1 MATSASLDAWLSTA
15 AARLQELPSLGEA
28 AMVIEIIVADTDAVE
43 EHQILV
49 DLRDG
54 VTERLVRR
62 LASSPATTRVQA
74 EARLRV
80 SMGTLFDLA
89 DGRLAVVKAF
99 MQKKVVLERGNLTRF
114 RRLGTSLE
122 SWLRSFESSSPA
134 PSAVQV
140 RVTHAAVHP
149 EGGHGVY
156 TLRISEGAAAWM
168 VVRRWSQLRALQ
180 DSLRHETEHL
190 LRGDERPL
198 PLLPRAYMR
207 RSGSLELLRKR
218 PAQIEEYLRA
228 VLQRVPCSP
237 QAGLGPRC
245 LLAFLDDAAMHQPP
259 IASAVTTAWAT
270 TLAANK
276 TTANNKTTSISGLSS
291 PRTSLGSS
299 LGMEEPPE
307 LSDDLGRDAA
317 SAALR
322 AERFST
328 LLLRGRLEEQASALV
343 ALESSSASS
352 QRAWAACVGALAVSL
367 GMGLTGRMA
376 QLAAVLVVSTALITL
391 FSALIPPAL
400 MRRIQ
405 LLRRYVAVA
414 ALFAHIAIQ
423 YKYVTLWRCR
433 KASAA
438 ARAATMAAFNEWLGA
453 LLCRRISKL
462 GGFYLKLGQYLASRS
477 DLVPEALVR
486 HLSTLLDRNEPRPL
500 PEVLATLTEAWGPS
514 GADQL
519 EALEPTCLSCGSIA
533 QVHVG
538 WLRSPG
544 GAPPRKVA
552 VKVQH
557 RDIAPVMLQDLA
569 QSEVLAYFLA
579 LLEPT
584 FDFAPIIKEINVEH
598 KKELDFGQE
607 RANLVDVRRNF
618 GKGGRVPVTVPEL
631 VEELTNERV
640 LVMEFC
646 EGHSLK
652 DGAELRRLG
661 VHCETLVMRV
671 CEAWAAMM
679 FRDGCFNAD
688 AHAGNLLVHLDPQ
701 LGPVPVLLDFG
712 LCKRLDYAERI
723 ALCQMVHSLE
733 ELDGDLLLH
742 ALLAL
747 GFVMNAAEI
756 EPTEVFRDLLFLFRE
771 SRADAQEARDQF
783 NQKLEDDMRRQKVY
797 SQEAK
802 QHVQQ
807 GLKPPVEALPG
818 VVIFFV
824 RALEMLQGLCTRLEV
839 AVPFMR
845 PMAQHA
851 AATLLAD
858 AASKLL
864 TTALTTT
871 ATAGQRWL
879 HVGQP
884 SSFRSA
890 SSSLKATLRPAPKA
904 SLHERTL
911 RLLHAF
917 SDSGELLGAQVC
929 VVRSGHTLVDAAAG
943 RMGPVD
949 PRPVV
954 PNTLFQLFQAGAPC
968 LAALVLLQVERGVL
982 SLDETISA
990 TWPGFSAGGKGALT
1004 VAQLLR
1010 HGLPGAKTALMPKRA
1025 RLRQLLELPAMEAY
1039 VAAASLDGAAAAAA
1053 AAVATAAHDGATGG
1067 GAAGA
1072 RAPTGEFEGAPW
1084 GWVLSGLL
1092 RAASGGSDVHALLA
1106 DLVCT
1111 PLELG
1116 PELRLKVAPEEAAQV
1131 ARHSIATLMQE
1142 LQLDMSNLEGFAGSA
1157 SPPDEPAVSA
1167 GTPSGSGPP
1176 DPNDPFAASAGSI
1189 DWERFQGPAQLMNPA
1204 TFNSAAVRE
1213 AGVPGCAM
1221 LGSARALANFYAAL
1235 ASGRTLGKNEAL
1247 RRRLV
1252 ADPTAGWMDDE
1263 PVQWGLGMQVGSI
1276 RSMSDELGSGVASP
1290 GVTTVLGHRGLG
1302 GTVGFAIPAAS
1313 LGVAITVSRLSTKRE
1328 VTRRLLELVLED
1340 TECGGWRLPSGGLL

>member
-1 MATSASLDAWLSTA
+1 MASTLDAWLATA

-28 AMVIEIIVADTDAVE
+28 AMVIEIIVDDTEAVE
-43 EHQILV
+43 EHQIFV

-54 VTERLVRR
+54 VTERLSRR
-62 LASSPATTRVQA
+62 CAPATTRVQA

-89 DGRLAVVKAF
+89 NGRLAVVKAF
-99 MQKKVVLERGNLTRF
+99 MQKKVVLERGNLTQF

-134 PSAVQV
+134 PAVVQV
-140 RVTHAAVHP
+140 RVTHAAAHP

-218 PAQIEEYLRA
+218 PAQIEAYLRA

-245 LLAFLDDAAMHQPP
+245 LLAFLDGAAMHQPP
-259 IASAVTTAWAT
+259 LAGAVTTAWAT
-270 TLAANK
+270 KLAANK
-276 TTANNKTTSISGLSS
+276 TTANNKTTTISGLSS
-291 PRTSLGSS
+291 PRTSLGTS
-299 LGMEEPPE
+299 LGMEE
-307 LSDDLGRDAA
+307 LSDDLARDAA
-317 SAALR
+317 SADLR
-322 AERFST
+322 AERFAT
-328 LLLRGRLEEQASALV
+328 LLLRGRLEAQASALV
-343 ALESSSASS
+343 ALESSAASS
-352 QRAWAACVGALAVSL
+352 QRAWAACVGALATSL

-376 QLAAVLVVSTALITL
+376 QLAAALVVSTALITL
-391 FSALIPPAL
+391 FRALVPPAL

-405 LLRRYVAVA
+405 LLRRYLAVA
-414 ALFAHIAIQ
+414 ALFTHIAIQ

-433 KASAA
+433 KASPA

-486 HLSTLLDRNEPRPL
+486 HLSTLLDQNEPRPL

-538 WLRSPG
+538 WLRSSG

-618 GKGGRVPVTVPEL
+618 GNSGRVPVTVPEL

-858 AASKLL
+858 AASQL
-864 TTALTTT
+864 LTTT
-871 ATAGQRWL
+871 ATTVGQPWL
-879 HVGQP
+879 QVGQP

-911 RLLHAF
+911 RLLHAL

-929 VVRSGHTLVDAAAG
+929 VVRHGHTLVDAAAG

-954 PNTLFQLFQAGAPC
+954 PSTLFQLFQAGAPC

-982 SLDETISA
+982 SLDETVGA
-990 TWPGFSAGGKGALT
+990 TGPGFSAGGKGALT

-1010 HGLPGAKTALMPKRA
+1010 HAFPGAKTALMPKRA

-1039 VAAASLDGAAAAAA
+1039 VAAANLDGAAAAAA
-1053 AAVATAAHDGATGG
+1053 AAVAAAP
-1067 GAAGA
+1067 AAGGSAAAA

-1116 PELRLKVAPEEAAQV
+1116 HELRLKVAPEEAAQV

-1142 LQLDMSNLEGFAGSA
+1142 LQVDMANLEGFAGNA
-1157 SPPDEPAVSA
+1157 SPSDEPAVSA
-1167 GTPSGSGPP
+1167 GTPSSSGPP

-1221 LGSARALANFYAAL
+1221 LGSARALAYFYAAL

-1252 ADPTAGWMDDE
+1252 ADPAPGWLDDE
-1263 PVQWGLGMQVGSI
+1263 PVQWGLGMQLGSI
-1276 RSMSDELGSGVASP
+1276 RSQSDELSSGAASP

-1313 LGVAITVSRLSTKRE
+1313 LGVAVTVSRLSTKRE

>member
-1 MATSASLDAWLSTA
+1 MASTLDAWLATA

-28 AMVIEIIVADTDAVE
+28 AMVIEIIVDDTEAVE
-43 EHQILV
+43 EHQIFV

-54 VTERLVRR
+54 VTERLSRR
-62 LASSPATTRVQA
+62 CAPATTRIQA

-89 DGRLAVVKAF
+89 NGRLAVVKAF
-99 MQKKVVLERGNLTRF
+99 MQKKVVLERGNLTQF

-134 PSAVQV
+134 PAVVQV
-140 RVTHAAVHP
+140 RVTHAAAHP

-218 PAQIEEYLRA
+218 PAQIEAYLRA

-245 LLAFLDDAAMHQPP
+245 LLAFLDGAAMHQPP
-259 IASAVTTAWAT
+259 LAGAVTTAWAT
-270 TLAANK
+270 KLAANK
-276 TTANNKTTSISGLSS
+276 TTANNKTTTISGLSS
-291 PRTSLGSS
+291 PRTSLGTS
-299 LGMEEPPE
+299 LGMEE
-307 LSDDLGRDAA
+307 LSDDLARDAA
-317 SAALR
+317 SADLR
-322 AERFST
+322 AERFAT
-328 LLLRGRLEEQASALV
+328 LLLRGRLEAQASALV
-343 ALESSSASS
+343 ALESSAASS
-352 QRAWAACVGALAVSL
+352 QRAWAACVGALATSL

-376 QLAAVLVVSTALITL
+376 QLAAALVVLTALITL
-391 FSALIPPAL
+391 FRALVPPAL

-405 LLRRYVAVA
+405 LLRRYFAVA
-414 ALFAHIAIQ
+414 ALFTHIAIQ

-438 ARAATMAAFNEWLGA
+438 ARAATMASFNEWLGA

-486 HLSTLLDRNEPRPL
+486 HLSTLLDQNEPRPL

-538 WLRSPG
+538 WLRSSG

-618 GKGGRVPVTVPEL
+618 GNSGRVPVTVPEL

-858 AASKLL
+858 AASQL
-864 TTALTTT
+864 LTTT
-871 ATAGQRWL
+871 ATTVGQPWL
-879 HVGQP
+879 QVGQP

-911 RLLHAF
+911 RLLHAL

-929 VVRSGHTLVDAAAG
+929 VVRHGHTLVDAAAG

-954 PNTLFQLFQAGAPC
+954 PSTLFQLFQAGAPC

-982 SLDETISA
+982 SLDETVGA

-1010 HGLPGAKTALMPKRA
+1010 HALPGAKTALMPKRA

-1039 VAAASLDGAAAAAA
+1039 VAAANLDGAAAAAA
-1053 AAVATAAHDGATGG
+1053 AAVAAAP
-1067 GAAGA
+1067 AAGGSAAAA

-1116 PELRLKVAPEEAAQV
+1116 HELRLKVAPEEAAQV

-1142 LQLDMSNLEGFAGSA
+1142 LQVDMSNLEGFAGNA
-1157 SPPDEPAVSA
+1157 SPSDEPAVSA
-1167 GTPSGSGPP
+1167 GTPSSSGPP

-1221 LGSARALANFYAAL
+1221 LGSARALAYFYAAL

-1252 ADPTAGWMDDE
+1252 ADPAPGWLDDE
-1263 PVQWGLGMQVGSI
+1263 PVQWGLGMQLGSI
-1276 RSMSDELGSGVASP
+1276 RSQSDELSSGAASP

-1313 LGVAITVSRLSTKRE
+1313 LGVAVTVSRLSTKRE

>member
-1 MATSASLDAWLSTA
+1 MASTLDAWLATA

-28 AMVIEIIVADTDAVE
+28 AMVIEIIVDDTEAVE
-43 EHQILV
+43 EHQIFV

-54 VTERLVRR
+54 VTERLSRR
-62 LASSPATTRVQA
+62 CAPATTRVQA

-89 DGRLAVVKAF
+89 NGRLAVVKAF
-99 MQKKVVLERGNLTRF
+99 MQKKVVLERGNLTQF

-134 PSAVQV
+134 PAVVQV
-140 RVTHAAVHP
+140 RVTHAAAHP

-218 PAQIEEYLRA
+218 PAQIEAYLRA

-245 LLAFLDDAAMHQPP
+245 LLAFLDGAAMHQPP
-259 IASAVTTAWAT
+259 LAGAVTTAWAT
-270 TLAANK
+270 KLAANK
-276 TTANNKTTSISGLSS
+276 TTANNKTTTISGLSS
-291 PRTSLGSS
+291 PRTSLGTS
-299 LGMEEPPE
+299 LGMEE
-307 LSDDLGRDAA
+307 LSDDLARDAA
-317 SAALR
+317 SADLR
-322 AERFST
+322 AERFAT
-328 LLLRGRLEEQASALV
+328 LLLRGRLEAQASALV
-343 ALESSSASS
+343 ALESSAASS
-352 QRAWAACVGALAVSL
+352 QRAWAACVGALATSL

-376 QLAAVLVVSTALITL
+376 QLAAALVVSTALITL
-391 FSALIPPAL
+391 FRALVPPAL

-405 LLRRYVAVA
+405 LLRRYLAVA
-414 ALFAHIAIQ
+414 ALFTHIAIQ

-486 HLSTLLDRNEPRPL
+486 HLSTLLDQNEPRPL

-538 WLRSPG
+538 WLRSSG

-618 GKGGRVPVTVPEL
+618 GNSGRVPVTVPEL

-858 AASKLL
+858 AASQL
-864 TTALTTT
+864 LTTT
-871 ATAGQRWL
+871 ATTVGQPWL
-879 HVGQP
+879 QVGQP

-911 RLLHAF
+911 RLLHAL

-929 VVRSGHTLVDAAAG
+929 VVRHGHTLVDAAAG

-954 PNTLFQLFQAGAPC
+954 PSTLFQLFQAGAPC

-982 SLDETISA
+982 SLDETVGA

-1010 HGLPGAKTALMPKRA
+1010 HAFPGAKTALMPKRA

-1039 VAAASLDGAAAAAA
+1039 VAAANLDGAAAAAA
-1053 AAVATAAHDGATGG
+1053 AAVAAAP
-1067 GAAGA
+1067 AAGGSAAAA

-1116 PELRLKVAPEEAAQV
+1116 HELRLKVAPEEAAQV

-1142 LQLDMSNLEGFAGSA
+1142 LQVDMANLEGFAGNA
-1157 SPPDEPAVSA
+1157 SPSDEPAVSA
-1167 GTPSGSGPP
+1167 GTPSSSGPP

-1221 LGSARALANFYAAL
+1221 LGSARALAYFYAAL

-1252 ADPTAGWMDDE
+1252 ADPAPGWLDDE
-1263 PVQWGLGMQVGSI
+1263 PVQWGLGMQLGSI
-1276 RSMSDELGSGVASP
+1276 RSQSDELSSGAASP

-1313 LGVAITVSRLSTKRE
+1313 LGVAVTVSRLSTKRE

>member
-1 MATSASLDAWLSTA
+1 MASTLDAWLATA

-28 AMVIEIIVADTDAVE
+28 AMVIEIIVDDTEAVE
-43 EHQILV
+43 EHQIFV

-54 VTERLVRR
+54 VTERLSRR
-62 LASSPATTRVQA
+62 CAPATTRVQA

-89 DGRLAVVKAF
+89 NGRLAVVKAF
-99 MQKKVVLERGNLTRF
+99 MQKKVVLERGNLTQF

-134 PSAVQV
+134 PAVVQV
-140 RVTHAAVHP
+140 RVTHAAAHP

-218 PAQIEEYLRA
+218 PAQIEAYLRA

-245 LLAFLDDAAMHQPP
+245 LLAFLDGAAMHQPP
-259 IASAVTTAWAT
+259 LAGAVTTAWAT
-270 TLAANK
+270 KLAANK
-276 TTANNKTTSISGLSS
+276 TTANNKTTTISGLSS
-291 PRTSLGSS
+291 PRTSLGTS
-299 LGMEEPPE
+299 LGMEE
-307 LSDDLGRDAA
+307 LSDDLARDAA
-317 SAALR
+317 SADLR
-322 AERFST
+322 AERFAT
-328 LLLRGRLEEQASALV
+328 LLLRGRLEAQASALV
-343 ALESSSASS
+343 ALESSAASS
-352 QRAWAACVGALAVSL
+352 QRAWAACVGALATSL

-376 QLAAVLVVSTALITL
+376 QLAAALVVSTALITL
-391 FSALIPPAL
+391 FRALVPPAL

-405 LLRRYVAVA
+405 LLRRYLAVA
-414 ALFAHIAIQ
+414 ALFTHIAIQ

-486 HLSTLLDRNEPRPL
+486 HLSTLLDQNEPRPL

-538 WLRSPG
+538 WLRSSG

-618 GKGGRVPVTVPEL
+618 GNSGRVPVTVPEL

-858 AASKLL
+858 AASQL
-864 TTALTTT
+864 LTTT
-871 ATAGQRWL
+871 ATTVGQPWL
-879 HVGQP
+879 QVGQP

-911 RLLHAF
+911 RLLHAL

-929 VVRSGHTLVDAAAG
+929 VVRHGHTLVDAAAG

-954 PNTLFQLFQAGAPC
+954 PSTLFQLFQAGAPC

-982 SLDETISA
+982 SLDETVGA

-1010 HGLPGAKTALMPKRA
+1010 HAFPGAKTALMPKRA

-1039 VAAASLDGAAAAAA
+1039 VAAANLDGAAAAAA
-1053 AAVATAAHDGATGG
+1053 AAVAAAP
-1067 GAAGA
+1067 AAGGSAAAA

-1116 PELRLKVAPEEAAQV
+1116 HELRLKVAPEEAAQV

-1142 LQLDMSNLEGFAGSA
+1142 LQVDMSNLEGFAGNA
-1157 SPPDEPAVSA
+1157 SPSDEPAVSA
-1167 GTPSGSGPP
+1167 GTPSSSGPP

-1221 LGSARALANFYAAL
+1221 LGSARALAYFYAAL

-1252 ADPTAGWMDDE
+1252 ADPAPGWLDDE
-1263 PVQWGLGMQVGSI
+1263 PVQWGLGMQLGSI
-1276 RSMSDELGSGVASP
+1276 RSQSDELSSGAASP

-1313 LGVAITVSRLSTKRE
+1313 LGVAVTVSRLSTKRE

>member
-1 MATSASLDAWLSTA
+1 MASTLDAWLATA

-28 AMVIEIIVADTDAVE
+28 AMVIEIIVDDTEAVE
-43 EHQILV
+43 EHQIFV

-54 VTERLVRR
+54 VTERLSRR
-62 LASSPATTRVQA
+62 CAPATTRVQA

-89 DGRLAVVKAF
+89 NGRLAVVKAF
-99 MQKKVVLERGNLTRF
+99 MQKKVVLERGNLTQF

-134 PSAVQV
+134 PAVVQV
-140 RVTHAAVHP
+140 RVTHAAAHP

-218 PAQIEEYLRA
+218 PAQIEAYLRA

-245 LLAFLDDAAMHQPP
+245 LLAFLDGAAMHQPP
-259 IASAVTTAWAT
+259 LAGAVTTAWAT
-270 TLAANK
+270 KLAANK
-276 TTANNKTTSISGLSS
+276 TTANNKTTTISGLSS
-291 PRTSLGSS
+291 PRTSLGTS
-299 LGMEEPPE
+299 LGMEE
-307 LSDDLGRDAA
+307 LSDDLASDAA
-317 SAALR
+317 SADLR
-322 AERFST
+322 AERFAT
-328 LLLRGRLEEQASALV
+328 LLLRGRLEAQASALV
-343 ALESSSASS
+343 ALESSAASS
-352 QRAWAACVGALAVSL
+352 QRAWAACVGALATSL

-376 QLAAVLVVSTALITL
+376 QLAAALVVLTAFITL
-391 FSALIPPAL
+391 FRALVPPAL

-405 LLRRYVAVA
+405 LLRRYFAVA
-414 ALFAHIAIQ
+414 ALFTHIAIQ

-438 ARAATMAAFNEWLGA
+438 ARAATMASFNEWLGA

-486 HLSTLLDRNEPRPL
+486 HLSTLLDQNEPRPL

-538 WLRSPG
+538 WLRSSG

-618 GKGGRVPVTVPEL
+618 GNSGRVPVTVPEL

-858 AASKLL
+858 AASQL
-864 TTALTTT
+864 LTTT
-871 ATAGQRWL
+871 ATTVGQPWL
-879 HVGQP
+879 QVGQP

-911 RLLHAF
+911 RLLHAL

-929 VVRSGHTLVDAAAG
+929 VVRHGHTLVDAAAG

-954 PNTLFQLFQAGAPC
+954 PSTLFQLFQAGAPC

-982 SLDETISA
+982 SLDETVGA

-1010 HGLPGAKTALMPKRA
+1010 HALPGAKTALMPKRA

-1039 VAAASLDGAAAAAA
+1039 VAAANLDGAAAAAA
-1053 AAVATAAHDGATGG
+1053 AAVAAAP
-1067 GAAGA
+1067 AAGGSAAAA

-1116 PELRLKVAPEEAAQV
+1116 HELRLKVAPEEAAQV

-1142 LQLDMSNLEGFAGSA
+1142 LQVDMSNLEGFAGNA
-1157 SPPDEPAVSA
+1157 SPSDEPAVSA
-1167 GTPSGSGPP
+1167 GTPSSSGPP

-1221 LGSARALANFYAAL
+1221 LGSARALAYFYAAL

-1252 ADPTAGWMDDE
+1252 ADPAPGWLDDE
-1263 PVQWGLGMQVGSI
+1263 PVQWGLGMQLGSI
-1276 RSMSDELGSGVASP
+1276 RSQSDELSSGAASP

-1313 LGVAITVSRLSTKRE
+1313 LGVAVTVSRLSTKRE

>member
-1 MATSASLDAWLSTA
+1 MASTLDAWLATA

-28 AMVIEIIVADTDAVE
+28 AMVIEIIVDDTEAVE
-43 EHQILV
+43 EHQIFV

-54 VTERLVRR
+54 VTERLSRR
-62 LASSPATTRVQA
+62 CAPATTRVQA

-89 DGRLAVVKAF
+89 NGRLAVVKAF
-99 MQKKVVLERGNLTRF
+99 MQKKVVLERGNLTQF

-134 PSAVQV
+134 PAVVQV
-140 RVTHAAVHP
+140 RVTHAAAHP

-218 PAQIEEYLRA
+218 PAQIEAYLRA

-245 LLAFLDDAAMHQPP
+245 LLAFLDGAAMHQPP
-259 IASAVTTAWAT
+259 LAGAVTTAWAT
-270 TLAANK
+270 KLAANK
-276 TTANNKTTSISGLSS
+276 TTANNKTTTISGLSS
-291 PRTSLGSS
+291 PRTSLGTS
-299 LGMEEPPE
+299 LGMEE
-307 LSDDLGRDAA
+307 LSDDLARDAA
-317 SAALR
+317 SADLR
-322 AERFST
+322 AERFAT
-328 LLLRGRLEEQASALV
+328 LLLRGRLEAQASALV
-343 ALESSSASS
+343 ALESSAASS
-352 QRAWAACVGALAVSL
+352 QRAWAACVGALATSL

-376 QLAAVLVVSTALITL
+376 QLAAALVVSTALITL
-391 FSALIPPAL
+391 FRALVPPAL

-405 LLRRYVAVA
+405 LLRRYLAVA
-414 ALFAHIAIQ
+414 ALFTHIAIQ

-486 HLSTLLDRNEPRPL
+486 HLSTLLDQNEPRPL

-538 WLRSPG
+538 WLRSSG

-618 GKGGRVPVTVPEL
+618 GNSGRVPVTVPEL

-858 AASKLL
+858 AASQL
-864 TTALTTT
+864 LTTT
-871 ATAGQRWL
+871 ATTVGQPWL
-879 HVGQP
+879 QVGQP

-911 RLLHAF
+911 RLLHAL

-929 VVRSGHTLVDAAAG
+929 VVRHGHTLVDAAAG

-954 PNTLFQLFQAGAPC
+954 PSTLFQLFQAGAPC

-982 SLDETISA
+982 SLDETVGA

-1010 HGLPGAKTALMPKRA
+1010 HALPGAKTALMPKRA

-1039 VAAASLDGAAAAAA
+1039 VAAANLDGAAAAAA
-1053 AAVATAAHDGATGG
+1053 AAVAAAP
-1067 GAAGA
+1067 AAGGSAAAA

-1116 PELRLKVAPEEAAQV
+1116 HELRLKVAPEEAAQV

-1142 LQLDMSNLEGFAGSA
+1142 LQVDMSNLEGFAGNA
-1157 SPPDEPAVSA
+1157 SPSDEPAVSA
-1167 GTPSGSGPP
+1167 GTPSSSGPP

-1221 LGSARALANFYAAL
+1221 LGSARALAYFYAAL

-1252 ADPTAGWMDDE
+1252 ADPAPGWLDDE
-1263 PVQWGLGMQVGSI
+1263 PVQWGLGMQLGSI
-1276 RSMSDELGSGVASP
+1276 RSQSDELSSGAASP

-1313 LGVAITVSRLSTKRE
+1313 LGVAVTVSRLSTKRE

>member
-1 MATSASLDAWLSTA
+1 MASTLDAWLATA

-28 AMVIEIIVADTDAVE
+28 AMVIEIIVDDTEAVE
-43 EHQILV
+43 EHQIFV

-54 VTERLVRR
+54 VTERLSRR
-62 LASSPATTRVQA
+62 CAPATTRIQA

-89 DGRLAVVKAF
+89 NGRLAVVKAF
-99 MQKKVVLERGNLTRF
+99 MQKKVVLERGNLTQF

-134 PSAVQV
+134 PAVVQV
-140 RVTHAAVHP
+140 RVTHAAAHP

-218 PAQIEEYLRA
+218 PAQIEAYLRA

-245 LLAFLDDAAMHQPP
+245 LLAFLDGAAMHQPP
-259 IASAVTTAWAT
+259 LAGAVTTAWAT
-270 TLAANK
+270 KLAANK
-276 TTANNKTTSISGLSS
+276 TTANNKTTTISGLSS
-291 PRTSLGSS
+291 PRTSLGTS
-299 LGMEEPPE
+299 LGMEE
-307 LSDDLGRDAA
+307 LSDDLASDAA
-317 SAALR
+317 SADLR
-322 AERFST
+322 AERFAT
-328 LLLRGRLEEQASALV
+328 LLLRGRLEAQASALV
-343 ALESSSASS
+343 ALESSAASS
-352 QRAWAACVGALAVSL
+352 QRAWAACVGALATSL

-376 QLAAVLVVSTALITL
+376 QLAAALVVLTALITL
-391 FSALIPPAL
+391 FRALVPPAL

-405 LLRRYVAVA
+405 LLRRYFAVA
-414 ALFAHIAIQ
+414 ALFTHIAIQ

-438 ARAATMAAFNEWLGA
+438 ARAATMASFNEWLGA

-486 HLSTLLDRNEPRPL
+486 HLSTLLDQNEPRPL

-538 WLRSPG
+538 WLRSSG

-618 GKGGRVPVTVPEL
+618 GNSGRVPVTVPEL

-858 AASKLL
+858 AASQL
-864 TTALTTT
+864 LTTT
-871 ATAGQRWL
+871 ATTVGQPWL
-879 HVGQP
+879 QVGQP

-911 RLLHAF
+911 RLLHAL

-929 VVRSGHTLVDAAAG
+929 VVRHGHTLVDAAAG

-954 PNTLFQLFQAGAPC
+954 PSTLFQLFQAGAPC

-982 SLDETISA
+982 SLDETVGA

-1010 HGLPGAKTALMPKRA
+1010 HALPGAKTALMPKRA

-1039 VAAASLDGAAAAAA
+1039 VAAANLDGAAAAAA
-1053 AAVATAAHDGATGG
+1053 AAVAAAP
-1067 GAAGA
+1067 AAGGSAAAA

-1116 PELRLKVAPEEAAQV
+1116 HELRLKVAPEEAAQV

-1142 LQLDMSNLEGFAGSA
+1142 LQVDMSNLEGFAGNA
-1157 SPPDEPAVSA
+1157 SPSDEPAVSA
-1167 GTPSGSGPP
+1167 GTPSSSGPP

-1221 LGSARALANFYAAL
+1221 LGSARALAYFYAAL

-1252 ADPTAGWMDDE
+1252 ADPAPGWLDDE
-1263 PVQWGLGMQVGSI
+1263 PVQWGLGMQLGSI
-1276 RSMSDELGSGVASP
+1276 RSQSDELSSGAASP

-1313 LGVAITVSRLSTKRE
+1313 LGVAVTVSRLSTKRE

>member
-1 MATSASLDAWLSTA
+1 MASTLDAWLATA

-28 AMVIEIIVADTDAVE
+28 AMVIEIIVDDTEAVE
-43 EHQILV
+43 EHQIFV

-54 VTERLVRR
+54 VTERLSRR
-62 LASSPATTRVQA
+62 CAPATTRVQA

-89 DGRLAVVKAF
+89 NGRLAVVKAF
-99 MQKKVVLERGNLTRF
+99 MQKKVVLERGNLTQF

-134 PSAVQV
+134 PAVVQV
-140 RVTHAAVHP
+140 RVTHAAAHP

-218 PAQIEEYLRA
+218 PAQIEVYLRA

-245 LLAFLDDAAMHQPP
+245 LLAFLDGAAMHQPP
-259 IASAVTTAWAT
+259 LAGAVTTAWAT
-270 TLAANK
+270 KLAANK
-276 TTANNKTTSISGLSS
+276 TTANNKTTTISGLSS
-291 PRTSLGSS
+291 PRTSLGTS
-299 LGMEEPPE
+299 LGMEE
-307 LSDDLGRDAA
+307 LSDDLARDAA
-317 SAALR
+317 SADLR
-322 AERFST
+322 AERFAT
-328 LLLRGRLEEQASALV
+328 LLLRGRLEAQASALV
-343 ALESSSASS
+343 ALESSAASS
-352 QRAWAACVGALAVSL
+352 QRAWAACVGALATSL

-376 QLAAVLVVSTALITL
+376 QLAAALVVSTALITL
-391 FSALIPPAL
+391 FRALVPPAL

-405 LLRRYVAVA
+405 LLRRYLAVA
-414 ALFAHIAIQ
+414 ALFTHIAIQ

-486 HLSTLLDRNEPRPL
+486 HLSTLLDQNEPRPL

-538 WLRSPG
+538 WLRSSG

-618 GKGGRVPVTVPEL
+618 GNSGRVPVTVPEL

-858 AASKLL
+858 AASQL
-864 TTALTTT
+864 LTTT
-871 ATAGQRWL
+871 ATTVGQPWL
-879 HVGQP
+879 QVGQP

-911 RLLHAF
+911 RLLHAL

-929 VVRSGHTLVDAAAG
+929 VVRHGHTLVDAAAG

-954 PNTLFQLFQAGAPC
+954 PSTLFQLFQAGAPC

-982 SLDETISA
+982 SLDETVGA

-1010 HGLPGAKTALMPKRA
+1010 HAFPGAKTALMPKRA

-1039 VAAASLDGAAAAAA
+1039 VAAANLDGAAAAAA
-1053 AAVATAAHDGATGG
+1053 AAVAAAP
-1067 GAAGA
+1067 AAGGSAAAA

-1116 PELRLKVAPEEAAQV
+1116 HELRLKVAPEEAAQV

-1142 LQLDMSNLEGFAGSA
+1142 LQVDMSNLEGFAGNA
-1157 SPPDEPAVSA
+1157 SPSDEPAVSA
-1167 GTPSGSGPP
+1167 GTPSSSGPP

-1221 LGSARALANFYAAL
+1221 LGSARALAYFYAAL

-1252 ADPTAGWMDDE
+1252 ADPAPGWLDDE
-1263 PVQWGLGMQVGSI
+1263 PVQWGLGMQLGSI
-1276 RSMSDELGSGVASP
+1276 RSQSDELSSGAASP

-1313 LGVAITVSRLSTKRE
+1313 LGVAVTVSRLSTKRE

>member
-1 MATSASLDAWLSTA
+1 MASTLDAWLATA

-28 AMVIEIIVADTDAVE
+28 AMVIEIIVDDTEAVE
-43 EHQILV
+43 EHQIFV

-54 VTERLVRR
+54 VTERLSRR
-62 LASSPATTRVQA
+62 CAPATTRVQA

-89 DGRLAVVKAF
+89 NGRLAVVKAF
-99 MQKKVVLERGNLTRF
+99 MQKKVVLERGNLTQF

-134 PSAVQV
+134 PAVVQV
-140 RVTHAAVHP
+140 RVTHAAAHP

-218 PAQIEEYLRA
+218 PAQIEAYLRA

-245 LLAFLDDAAMHQPP
+245 LLAFLDGAAMHQPP
-259 IASAVTTAWAT
+259 LAGAVTTAWAT
-270 TLAANK
+270 KLAANK
-276 TTANNKTTSISGLSS
+276 TTANNKTTTISGLSS
-291 PRTSLGSS
+291 PRTSLGTS
-299 LGMEEPPE
+299 LGMEE
-307 LSDDLGRDAA
+307 LSDDLARDAA
-317 SAALR
+317 SADLR
-322 AERFST
+322 AERFAT
-328 LLLRGRLEEQASALV
+328 LLLRGRLEAQASALV
-343 ALESSSASS
+343 ALESSAASS
-352 QRAWAACVGALAVSL
+352 QRAWAACVGALATSL

-376 QLAAVLVVSTALITL
+376 QLAAALVVSTALITL
-391 FSALIPPAL
+391 FRALVPPAL

-405 LLRRYVAVA
+405 LLRRYLAVA
-414 ALFAHIAIQ
+414 ALFTHIAIQ

-486 HLSTLLDRNEPRPL
+486 HLSTLLDQNEPRPL

-538 WLRSPG
+538 WLRSSG

-618 GKGGRVPVTVPEL
+618 GNSGRVPVTVPEL

-858 AASKLL
+858 AASQL
-864 TTALTTT
+864 LTTT
-871 ATAGQRWL
+871 ATTVGQPWL
-879 HVGQP
+879 QVGQP

-911 RLLHAF
+911 RLLHAL

-929 VVRSGHTLVDAAAG
+929 VVRHGHTLVDAAAG

-954 PNTLFQLFQAGAPC
+954 PSTLFQLFQAGAPC

-982 SLDETISA
+982 SLDETVGA

-1010 HGLPGAKTALMPKRA
+1010 HALPGAKTALMPKRA

-1039 VAAASLDGAAAAAA
+1039 VAAANLDGTAAAAA
-1053 AAVATAAHDGATGG
+1053 AAVAAAP
-1067 GAAGA
+1067 AAGGSAAAA

-1116 PELRLKVAPEEAAQV
+1116 HELRLKVAPEEAAQV

-1142 LQLDMSNLEGFAGSA
+1142 LQVDMSNLEGFAGNA
-1157 SPPDEPAVSA
+1157 SPSDEPAVSA
-1167 GTPSGSGPP
+1167 GTPSSSGPP

-1221 LGSARALANFYAAL
+1221 LGSARALAYFYAAL

-1252 ADPTAGWMDDE
+1252 ADPAPGWLDDE
-1263 PVQWGLGMQVGSI
+1263 PVQWGLGMQLGSI
-1276 RSMSDELGSGVASP
+1276 RSQSDELSSGAASP

-1313 LGVAITVSRLSTKRE
+1313 LGVAVTVSRLSTKRE